1 VDASTP
7 STAVRVSAQR
17 GRELVHNGC
26 QPGQIDLALVADEP
40 GQVQHLERGVGV
52 GQLPGGDRAELGGR
66 DPQAD
71 GLECLGAALVASGL

>member
-7 STAVRVSAQR
+7 STAVRVSALR

-26 QPGQIDLALVADEP
+26 QAGQIDLALVADEP
-40 GQVQHLERGVGV
+40 GQVQHLERGVRV